1 MPHPELTLERRIDAE
16 LCGLDAKMCVYADDL
31 HGHVVERGADD
42 EFESASTIKIY
53 ILGCL
58 YAQAEAGKA
67 SLDAELTYEARH
79 FVDGSGLIRSL
90 GEGARLRARDVA
102 TLMIVVSDNIA
113 TNMLIDYLGLDTIN
127 AFIRSIGCT
136 NTKLHRSLRSDNWSE
151 KLGTITPRDM
161 GRFFALLAKGELVSP
176 QASDAMRN
184 VFRQQHYNT
193 MLAGSIPPY
202 YTDPEESH
210 ADPDLIYVA
219 SKSGSMDACRND
231 GGLIHTP
238 YGDYVLVMMCTDF
251 ANKLEVNGPIRVTCR
266 ASCAGLCAPVPLPA
280 RRTIRSRSATPTAW
294 SSRAWARSMTR
305 SPLCARAV
313 RRRLCS
319 TPLPPELRCSASA
332 WAFSY
337 FLSAATRACRRTRAR
352 LPAVTPPSRLAVPGS
367 MGWALCAARAR
378 AWSRVA

>member
-1 MPHPELTLERRIDAE
+1 MNIDWFPTSLE

-136 NTKLHRSLRSDNWSE
+136 HTKLHRSLRSDNWSE

-238 YGDYVLVMMCTDF
+238 YGDYVLVMMCTAF
-251 ANKLEVNGPIRVTCR
+251 ANKLEVNDHPSVIYGNRV
-266 ASCAGLCAPVPLPA
+266 
-280 RRTIRSRSATPTAW
+280 SR
-294 SSRAWARSMTR
+294 M
-305 SPLCARAV
+305 L
-313 RRRLCS
+313 
-319 TPLPPELRCSASA
+319 
-332 WAFSY
+332 FDQY
-337 FLSAATRACRRTRAR
+337 
-352 LPAVTPPSRLAVPGS
+352 LALEGS
-367 MGWALCAARAR
+367 F
-378 AWSRVA
+378 VK

>member
-136 NTKLHRSLRSDNWSE
+136 HTKLHRSLRSDNWSE

-193 MLAGSIPPY
+193 MLTHDFPQFYLDCEETGE
-202 YTDPEESH
+202 PE
-210 ADPDLIYVA
+210 LIWVA
-219 SKSGSMDACRND
+219 SKSGSMNACRND
-231 GGLIHTP
+231 GGIVHTP
-238 YGDYVLVMMCTDF
+238 YGEYVIVLMNKDF
-251 ANKLEVNGPIRVTCR
+251 HDIIEYNEHPAMVYGARV
-266 ASCAGLCAPVPLPA
+266 
-280 RRTIRSRSATPTAW
+280 SRMILDQVLA
-294 SSRAWARSMTR
+294 
-305 SPLCARAV
+305 CEG
-313 RRRLCS
+313 RLS
-319 TPLPPELRCSASA
+319 
-332 WAFSY
+332 
-337 FLSAATRACRRTRAR
+337 LS
-352 LPAVTPPSRLAVPGS
+352 
-367 MGWALCAARAR
+367 
-378 AWSRVA
+378 

>member
-58 YAQAEAGKA
+58 YAQTEAGKA

-90 GEGARLRARDVA
+90 GEGARLRAHDVA

-136 NTKLHRSLRSDNWSE
+136 HTKLHRSLRSDNWSE

-161 GRFFALLAKGELVSP
+161 GRFFCPVGKGRTGQPPGQRCHAQCVPPAAL
-176 QASDAMRN
+176 
-184 VFRQQHYNT
+184 QHH
-193 MLAGSIPPY
+193 AGGQHPPY

-251 ANKLEVNGPIRVTCR
+251 ANKLEVNDHPSVIYGNRV
-266 ASCAGLCAPVPLPA
+266 
-280 RRTIRSRSATPTAW
+280 SR
-294 SSRAWARSMTR
+294 M
-305 SPLCARAV
+305 L
-313 RRRLCS
+313 
-319 TPLPPELRCSASA
+319 
-332 WAFSY
+332 FDQY
-337 FLSAATRACRRTRAR
+337 
-352 LPAVTPPSRLAVPGS
+352 LALEGS
-367 MGWALCAARAR
+367 F
-378 AWSRVA
+378 VK

>member
-136 NTKLHRSLRSDNWSE
+136 HTKLHRSLRSDNWSE

-193 MLAGSIPPY
+193 MLTHDFPQFYLDCEETGE
-202 YTDPEESH
+202 PE
-210 ADPDLIYVA
+210 LIWVA
-219 SKSGSMDACRND
+219 SKSGSMNACRND
-231 GGLIHTP
+231 GGIIHTP
-238 YGDYVLVMMCTDF
+238 YGEYVIVLMNKDF
-251 ANKLEVNGPIRVTCR
+251 HDIIEYDGHPAMGYGARVSRMIFDQILACEGKLYRN
-266 ASCAGLCAPVPLPA
+266 
-280 RRTIRSRSATPTAW
+280 
-294 SSRAWARSMTR
+294 
-305 SPLCARAV
+305 
-313 RRRLCS
+313 
-319 TPLPPELRCSASA
+319 
-332 WAFSY
+332 
-337 FLSAATRACRRTRAR
+337 
-352 LPAVTPPSRLAVPGS
+352 
-367 MGWALCAARAR
+367 
-378 AWSRVA
+378 

>member
-136 NTKLHRSLRSDNWSE
+136 HTKLHRSLRSDNWSE
-151 KLGTITPRDM
+151 KLGAITPRDM

-193 MLAGSIPPY
+193 MLTHDFPQFY
-202 YTDPEESH
+202 LDCEETG
-210 ADPDLIYVA
+210 
-219 SKSGSMDACRND
+219 K
-231 GGLIHTP
+231 
-238 YGDYVLVMMCTDF
+238 
-251 ANKLEVNGPIRVTCR
+251 
-266 ASCAGLCAPVPLPA
+266 
-280 RRTIRSRSATPTAW
+280 
-294 SSRAWARSMTR
+294 
-305 SPLCARAV
+305 
-313 RRRLCS
+313 
-319 TPLPPELRCSASA
+319 PELLWVAK
-332 WAFSY
+332 
-337 FLSAATRACRRTRAR
+337 AAPWM
-352 LPAVTPPSRLAVPGS
+352 PAAMT
-367 MGWALCAARAR
+367 AA
-378 AWSRVA
+378 

>member
-58 YAQAEAGKA
+58 HAQAEAGKA

-79 FVDGSGLIRSL
+79 FVDGSG
-90 GEGARLRARDVA
+90 
-102 TLMIVVSDNIA
+102 
-113 TNMLIDYLGLDTIN
+113 
-127 AFIRSIGCT
+127 IGCT
-136 NTKLHRSLRSDNWSE
+136 HTKLHRSLRSDNWSE

-251 ANKLEVNGPIRVTCR
+251 ANKLEVNDHPSVIYGNRV
-266 ASCAGLCAPVPLPA
+266 
-280 RRTIRSRSATPTAW
+280 SR
-294 SSRAWARSMTR
+294 M
-305 SPLCARAV
+305 L
-313 RRRLCS
+313 
-319 TPLPPELRCSASA
+319 
-332 WAFSY
+332 FDQY
-337 FLSAATRACRRTRAR
+337 
-352 LPAVTPPSRLAVPGS
+352 LALEGS
-367 MGWALCAARAR
+367 F
-378 AWSRVA
+378 VK

>member
-136 NTKLHRSLRSDNWSE
+136 HTKLHRSLRSDNWSE

-193 MLAGSIPPY
+193 MLTHDFPQFYLDCEETGE
-202 YTDPEESH
+202 PE
-210 ADPDLIYVA
+210 LIWVA
-219 SKSGSMDACRND
+219 SKSGSMNACRND
-231 GGLIHTP
+231 GGIIHTP
-238 YGDYVLVMMCTDF
+238 YGEYVIVLMNKDF
-251 ANKLEVNGPIRVTCR
+251 HDIIEYDGHPAMVYGARVSRMIFDQILACEGKLYRN
-266 ASCAGLCAPVPLPA
+266 
-280 RRTIRSRSATPTAW
+280 
-294 SSRAWARSMTR
+294 
-305 SPLCARAV
+305 
-313 RRRLCS
+313 
-319 TPLPPELRCSASA
+319 
-332 WAFSY
+332 
-337 FLSAATRACRRTRAR
+337 
-352 LPAVTPPSRLAVPGS
+352 
-367 MGWALCAARAR
+367 
-378 AWSRVA
+378 

>member
-136 NTKLHRSLRSDNWSE
+136 HTKLHRSLRSDNWSE

-193 MLAGSIPPY
+193 MLTHDFPQFYLDCEETGE
-202 YTDPEESH
+202 PE
-210 ADPDLIYVA
+210 LIWVA
-219 SKSGSMDACRND
+219 SKSGSMNACRND
-231 GGLIHTP
+231 GGIVHTP
-238 YGDYVLVMMCTDF
+238 YGEYVIVLMNKDF
-251 ANKLEVNGPIRVTCR
+251 HDIIEYNDHPSMVYGARV
-266 ASCAGLCAPVPLPA
+266 
-280 RRTIRSRSATPTAW
+280 SRMILDQILA
-294 SSRAWARSMTR
+294 
-305 SPLCARAV
+305 CEG
-313 RRRLCS
+313 
-319 TPLPPELRCSASA
+319 EL
-332 WAFSY
+332 Y
-337 FLSAATRACRRTRAR
+337 K
-352 LPAVTPPSRLAVPGS
+352 
-367 MGWALCAARAR
+367 
-378 AWSRVA
+378 

>member
-67 SLDAELTYEARH
+67 SLDAELTYEARN

-136 NTKLHRSLRSDNWSE
+136 HTKLHRSLRSDNWSE

-193 MLAGSIPPY
+193 MLTHDFPQY
-202 YTDPEESH
+202 YLDCEETGAPE
-210 ADPDLIYVA
+210 LIWVA
-219 SKSGSMDACRND
+219 SKSGSMNACRND
-231 GGLIHTP
+231 GGIVHTP
-238 YGDYVLVMMCTDF
+238 YGEYVIVLMNKDF
-251 ANKLEVNGPIRVTCR
+251 HDIIEYNDHPSMVYGARV
-266 ASCAGLCAPVPLPA
+266 
-280 RRTIRSRSATPTAW
+280 SRMILDQILA
-294 SSRAWARSMTR
+294 
-305 SPLCARAV
+305 CEG
-313 RRRLCS
+313 RLY
-319 TPLPPELRCSASA
+319 LD
-332 WAFSY
+332 
-337 FLSAATRACRRTRAR
+337 
-352 LPAVTPPSRLAVPGS
+352 
-367 MGWALCAARAR
+367 
-378 AWSRVA
+378 

>member
-136 NTKLHRSLRSDNWSE
+136 HTKLHRSLRSDNWSE

-193 MLAGSIPPY
+193 MLTHDFPQFYLDCEETGE
-202 YTDPEESH
+202 PER
-210 ADPDLIYVA
+210 IWVA
-219 SKSGSMDACRND
+219 SKSGSMNA
-231 GGLIHTP
+231 
-238 YGDYVLVMMCTDF
+238 
-251 ANKLEVNGPIRVTCR
+251 
-266 ASCAGLCAPVPLPA
+266 
-280 RRTIRSRSATPTAW
+280 
-294 SSRAWARSMTR
+294 
-305 SPLCARAV
+305 
-313 RRRLCS
+313 
-319 TPLPPELRCSASA
+319 
-332 WAFSY
+332 
-337 FLSAATRACRRTRAR
+337 
-352 LPAVTPPSRLAVPGS
+352 
-367 MGWALCAARAR
+367 
-378 AWSRVA
+378 

>member
-136 NTKLHRSLRSDNWSE
+136 HTKLHRSLRSDNWSE

-193 MLAGSIPPY
+193 MLTHDFPQFYLDCEETGE
-202 YTDPEESH
+202 PE
-210 ADPDLIYVA
+210 LIWVA
-219 SKSGSMDACRND
+219 SKSGSMNACRND
-231 GGLIHTP
+231 GGIIHTP
-238 YGDYVLVMMCTDF
+238 YGEYVIVLM
-251 ANKLEVNGPIRVTCR
+251 NKEFHDIIEYNDHPAMVYGARV
-266 ASCAGLCAPVPLPA
+266 
-280 RRTIRSRSATPTAW
+280 SR
-294 SSRAWARSMTR
+294 MI
-305 SPLCARAV
+305 LDQI
-313 RRRLCS
+313 L
-319 TPLPPELRCSASA
+319 
-332 WAFSY
+332 
-337 FLSAATRACRRTRAR
+337 ACEGK
-352 LPAVTPPSRLAVPGS
+352 LYLK
-367 MGWALCAARAR
+367 
-378 AWSRVA
+378 